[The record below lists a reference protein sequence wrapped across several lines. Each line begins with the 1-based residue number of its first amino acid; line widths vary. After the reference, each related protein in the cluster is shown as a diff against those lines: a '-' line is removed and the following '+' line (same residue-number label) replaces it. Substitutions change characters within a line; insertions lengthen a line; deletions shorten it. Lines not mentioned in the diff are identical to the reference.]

1 MKMKRLLRTPLL
13 LLAFLLPMTAM
24 AYDFVV
30 DGVYYSTDLWGDYV
44 MVSDQGEDGGH
55 YSGNV
60 VIPASVTHDGTTYPV
75 TKINAYAFSNCTELT
90 SVSLLNPVNEIG
102 DHSFENCTSLSSIE
116 IPDGVTLI
124 GSAAFENSAI
134 TRLDLPASIA
144 EIKIWAF
151 QNCTSL
157 SDVYSYIPDPSQIEL
172 GFNAFA
178 LEDENYSS
186 RTLHVPTGTIQ
197 AYKDAGWGDFF
208 GKIVEL

>member
-1 MKMKRLLRTPLL
+1 MKMKRLLRAPLL

-30 DGVYYSTDLWGDYV
+30 DGVYYSTDLWGDFA

-60 VIPASVTHDGTTYPV
+60 TIPASVTHDGTTYPV

-90 SVSLLNPVNEIG
+90 AVSFLNPVNEIG
-102 DHSFENCTSLSSIE
+102 DHSFENCTSLTSIE
-116 IPDGVTLI
+116 LPEGLTFI
-124 GSAAFENSAI
+124 GSAAFEGSGI
-134 TRLDLPASIA
+134 TRVNLPASIT

-151 QNCTSL
+151 QNCKSL
-157 SDVYSYIPDPSQIEL
+157 TDVYCHIADPTQIEL

-186 RTLHVPTGTIQ
+186 RTLHVPAGTIQ
-197 AYKDAGWGDFF
+197 AYKDAGWNDYF
-208 GKIVEL
+208 GNIVEL